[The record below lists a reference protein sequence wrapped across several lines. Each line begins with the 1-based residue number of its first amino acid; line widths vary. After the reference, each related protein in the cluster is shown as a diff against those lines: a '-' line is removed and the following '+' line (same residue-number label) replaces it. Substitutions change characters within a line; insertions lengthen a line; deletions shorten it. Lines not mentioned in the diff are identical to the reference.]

1 VRVLVT
7 GASRGLGLGFCE
19 ILSRRGD
26 EVLAVCR
33 RAPPELRAL
42 EVDIID
48 GVDLTDDAAVAGL
61 AERVGGGLDGIIHNA
76 AINCDAPR
84 LEQVEV
90 ADLARMFDVN
100 TLGAVRVT
108 LACLEALNDGAKI
121 MLVGVGAMALN
132 VRAPSIGN
140 YGYRMSKAA
149 LVSFGFGLAR
159 DLRDRR
165 VAVLVSAPGPVDT
178 DMLRGVAAE
187 GRTTFDPAQAP
198 PANAVARQLVDRM
211 DALTLEASPVWDET
225 PTGQP
230 VTVGRAGEIVE
241 HERGR

>member
-1 VRVLVT
+1 VRTLVT
-7 GASRGLGLGFCE
+7 GASRGLGFGFCE
-19 ILSRRGD
+19 VLAQRGD

-33 RAPPELRAL
+33 RATDELRAL
-42 EVDIID
+42 DVNVID
-48 GVDLTDDAAVAGL
+48 GIELTDDAAVAAL
-61 AERVGGGLDGIIHNA
+61 SRRIHGGLDRIILSA

-84 LEQVEV
+84 LEEIVV
-90 ADLARMFDVN
+90 SDLARMFDVN

-108 LACLEALNDGAKI
+108 LACLENLNRGAKV

-159 DLRDRR
+159 DLRERE

-178 DMLRGVAAE
+178 DMLRTVAAE
-187 GRTTFDPAQAP
+187 GRTTFDPEQAP
-198 PANAVARQLVDRM
+198 PARVVARQLVERM
-211 DALTLEASPVWDET
+211 EAVTLEDSPVWDEK
-225 PTGQP
+225 PTGEP
-230 VTVGRAGEIVE
+230 IAVGP
-241 HERGR
+241 